1 MFSHSGKPM
10 GIVITAADYR
20 VPKTSSWT
28 ENYTE
33 FGQLI
38 LSKIIKIVAT
48 SCQIFKAK
56 MYQTPFWLGAPP
68 QTPLWSTDP

>member
-56 MYQTPFWLGAPP
+56 MYQIPFWLGGS
-68 QTPLWSTDP
+68 TPDPAVVPDP